1 MARKQ
6 GQKTIE
12 YTNNTLKPG
21 YIIEETEEKII
32 TTNGGYKTVRTK
44 RMLRA
49 PDSPVSLLTNL
60 KRLLGVADA

>member
-21 YIIEETEEKII
+21 YIIEETEEK
-32 TTNGGYKTVRTK
+32 TVTENGGYKVVRTK
-44 RMLRA
+44 RMVRDAESSGSFL
-49 PDSPVSLLTNL
+49 SNL
-60 KRLLGVADA
+60 YRLMGVVDE

>member
-21 YIIEETEEKII
+21 YIIEETEEKTI
-32 TTNGGYKTVRTK
+32 TANGGYKTVRTK
-44 RMLRA
+44 RMVRD
-49 PDSPVSLLTNL
+49 PDSPGSFLTNL
-60 KRLLGVADA
+60 WRLLGVVDA